1 MRKKITGKKVAAVTL
16 AVMMSMSLVACG
28 GSKSDKDTQEA
39 DKKTEETAGDTS
51 NDEKDKTNGT
61 EQSGGASDTT
71 DETGTGDISDTT
83 DSGASSDFTM
93 DGAEV
98 KEWGDY
104 TVSVPNGWTF
114 REGDAFDETDKRYC
128 SVKKSELSYID
139 FIMDESEDTIMNS
152 YNYNKNTY
160 TNEQTDVS
168 GTYGDISWTGFQYG
182 DGFGGHG
189 CELYAS
195 VGKKFVRIAATFG
208 FDSPELKGV
217 LESLKIK

>member
-1 MRKKITGKKVAAVTL
+1 MMRKNIGKRVAAAAL
-16 AVMMSMSLVACG
+16 AVIMSIGLVACG
-28 GSKSDKDTQEA
+28 GSKDKSAEPDKTTEDTAKDTA
-39 DKKTEETAGDTS
+39 NDTSDAGDTADTADKADTIDS
-51 NDEKDKTNGT
+51 N
-61 EQSGGASDTT
+61 DTT
-71 DETGTGDISDTT
+71 DAAADNSTE
-83 DSGASSDFTM
+83 SDFTM

-104 TVSVPNGWTF
+104 TVSVPKDWTF
-114 REGDAFDETDKRYC
+114 REGDALDETDTRYC

-139 FIMDESEDTIMNS
+139 FIMDEKEDAIMNK
-152 YNYNKNTY
+152 YNYNKETY
-160 TNEQTDVS
+160 TNEQKDVS
-168 GTYGDISWTGFQYG
+168 GTYGDIAWTGFEYG

-217 LESLKIK
+217 LESLKIKG